1 MTEKNQDQNEETKDD
16 LIKNDGKDLQRL
28 MSWVGRVEKNQKDQ
42 TEAFAKLAEKLDGLS
57 AQGPQKPEF
66 GDDEQAKFN
75 EKLHEMILNGN
86 VTEAFKIY
94 QNVEKKAQSLIK
106 QKDQK
111 QFESAM
117 SSLADDPI
125 MKNEDLA
132 KKVTESAQALMSQGY
147 TPDAAVRTAKVT
159 VENEALRNMAQ
170 TSGTV
175 NLDMLGGGGKQPPQ
189 TQEKKLPPGAERAYQ
204 QGKEKGLFKTRDEYL
219 DNLDPR
225 VRAEWGL

>member
-1 MTEKNQDQNEETKDD
+1 MTEENQEQNEENKDD
-16 LIKNDGKDLQRL
+16 LLKNDGKDLQRL
-28 MSWVGRVEKNQKDQ
+28 QSWLGRVEKNQKDM
-42 TEAFAKLAEKLDGLS
+42 TDKFASIAERLES
-57 AQGPQKPEF
+57 MSSQGPQKPEF

-94 QNVEKKAQSLIK
+94 QNVERKAQSLIK

-111 QFESAM
+111 QFESAI
-117 SSLADDPI
+117 SSLAEDPI

-132 KKVTESAQALMSQGY
+132 KKVTESAQALMQQGY
-147 TPDAAVRTAKVT
+147 SPDAAVRTAKVT
-159 VENEALRNMAQ
+159 VENEALKNMAQ

-189 TQEKKLPPGAERAYQ
+189 TKEKTLPPGAERAYQ
-204 QGKEKGLFKTRDEYL
+204 QGKEKGYFKNREEYL
-219 DNLDPR
+219 ENLDPR